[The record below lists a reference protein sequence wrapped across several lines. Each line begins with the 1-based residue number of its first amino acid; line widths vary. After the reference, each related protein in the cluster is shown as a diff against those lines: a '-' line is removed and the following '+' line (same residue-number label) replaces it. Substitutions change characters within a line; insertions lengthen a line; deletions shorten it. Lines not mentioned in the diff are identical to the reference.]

1 MNNTQ
6 SFEYLELLWKKIEER
21 ALGSSPEDSY
31 VASLLSKGL
40 KECSKK
46 LGEEA
51 VETVLASITKDK
63 AETIKESA
71 DLLFHLFVLW
81 KSLNI
86 MPEEIMNE
94 LKDRDSISGHEEK
107 ANRKNK

>member
-6 SFEYLELLWKKIEER
+6 SFEQLELLWKKIEVR
-21 ALGSSPEDSY
+21 ASSSSSEESY

-86 MPEEIMNE
+86 LPEEIMNE
-94 LKDRDSISGHEEK
+94 LKDRDAMSGHEEK
-107 ANRKNK
+107 ASRKDK

>member
-1 MNNTQ
+1 MW
-6 SFEYLELLWKKIEER
+6 LL
-21 ALGSSPEDSY
+21 
-31 VASLLSKGL
+31 LLSKGL

-86 MPEEIMNE
+86 YQKK
-94 LKDRDSISGHEEK
+94 L
-107 ANRKNK
+107 

>member
-1 MNNTQ
+1 MNKTQ
-6 SFEYLELLWKKIEER
+6 SFENLELLWKKIEER
-21 ALGSSPEDSY
+21 ALSSSPEDSY
-31 VASLLSKGL
+31 VASLLSKGV

-51 VETVLASITKDK
+51 VETVLAAITKDK
-63 AETIKESA
+63 VETIKESA

-81 KSLNI
+81 KSLDI

-94 LKDRDSISGHEEK
+94 LKAREAMSGHQEK

>member
-6 SFEYLELLWKKIEER
+6 SFEHLELLWKKIEER
-21 ALGSSPEDSY
+21 ALSSSPEDSY
-31 VASLLSKGL
+31 VASLLSKGV

-51 VETVLASITKDK
+51 IETVLASITKDK
-63 AETIKESA
+63 TETIRESA

-81 KSLNI
+81 KALNI
-86 MPEEIMNE
+86 IPEEIMKE
-94 LKDRDSISGHEEK
+94 LKDRDSMSGHEEK
-107 ANRKNK
+107 ASRKNK

>member
-6 SFEYLELLWKKIEER
+6 SFKHFELLWKKIEER
-21 ALGSSPEDSY
+21 ALSSSPEDSY
-31 VASLLSKGL
+31 VSFLLSKGA

-51 VETVLASITKDK
+51 VETVIAATSIDK
-63 AETIKESA
+63 METIKESS

-86 MPEEIMNE
+86 VPEEIMEE
-94 LKDRDSISGHEEK
+94 LKNRDSMSGLEEK
-107 ANRKNK
+107 ASRNRK

>member
-1 MNNTQ
+1 MNKTQ

-21 ALGSSPEDSY
+21 ALSSSPEDSY
-31 VASLLSKGL
+31 VAFLLSKGL

-86 MPEEIMNE
+86 LPEEIMNE
-94 LKDRDSISGHEEK
+94 LKDREGMSGHEEK

>member
-1 MNNTQ
+1 MDNTQ
-6 SFEYLELLWKKIEER
+6 SFKYFELLWAKIEER
-21 ALGSSPEDSY
+21 ALSSAPGDSY
-31 VASLLSKGL
+31 VSFLLSKGV

-51 VETVLASITKDK
+51 IETALAAISKDK
-63 AETIKESA
+63 TETIKESS

-86 MPEEIMNE
+86 VPEEIMEE
-94 LKDRDSISGHEEK
+94 LKNRETMSGHEEK
-107 ANRKNK
+107 ASRKK

>member
-1 MNNTQ
+1 MNNIQ
-6 SFEYLELLWKKIEER
+6 SFEHLELLWKKIEER
-21 ALGSSPEDSY
+21 ALSFSPEDSY
-31 VASLLSKGL
+31 VASLLSKGV

-63 AETIKESA
+63 VETIKESA
-71 DLLFHLFVLW
+71 DLLFHILVLW

-86 MPEEIMNE
+86 VPEEIMNE
-94 LKDRDSISGHEEK
+94 LKDRDAISGHEEK
-107 ANRKNK
+107 ESRRNK

>member
-1 MNNTQ
+1 MNNIQ
-6 SFEYLELLWKKIEER
+6 SFEHLELLWKKIEER
-21 ALGSSPEDSY
+21 ALNSSPEDSY

-63 AETIKESA
+63 VETIKESA

-86 MPEEIMNE
+86 LPEEIMKE
-94 LKDRDSISGHEEK
+94 LKNRDAMSGHEEK
-107 ANRKNK
+107 ASRKDK

>member
-1 MNNTQ
+1 MNNIQ
-6 SFEYLELLWKKIEER
+6 SFEHLELLWKKIEER
-21 ALGSSPEDSY
+21 ALSSSPEDSY

-51 VETVLASITKDK
+51 VETVIASITKDK

-86 MPEEIMNE
+86 LPEDIMKE
-94 LKDRDSISGHEEK
+94 LKDREAMSGHKEK
-107 ANRKNK
+107 ASRKNK

>member
-6 SFEYLELLWKKIEER
+6 SFKHFELLWAKIEER
-21 ALGSSPEDSY
+21 ALNSSPKDSY
-31 VASLLSKGL
+31 VSFLLSKGV

-51 VETVLASITKDK
+51 VETVIAATSKDK
-63 AETIKESA
+63 VETIKESS

-86 MPEEIMNE
+86 VPDEIMKE
-94 LKDRDSISGHEEK
+94 LKYRESMSGIKEK
-107 ANRKNK
+107 ARRKNK

>member
-1 MNNTQ
+1 M
-6 SFEYLELLWKKIEER
+6 
-21 ALGSSPEDSY
+21 
-31 VASLLSKGL
+31 ASLLSKGL

-71 DLLFHLFVLW
+71 DLLFHLFV
-81 KSLNI
+81 SLV
-86 MPEEIMNE
+86 
-94 LKDRDSISGHEEK
+94 L
-107 ANRKNK
+107 

>member
-1 MNNTQ
+1 MNNIQ
-6 SFEYLELLWKKIEER
+6 SFEHLALLWKKIEER
-21 ALGSSPEDSY
+21 ALSSSPEDSY

-63 AETIKESA
+63 VETIKESA

-86 MPEEIMNE
+86 LPEEIMKE
-94 LKDRDSISGHEEK
+94 LKNRDAMSGHEEK
-107 ANRKNK
+107 ASRKDK

>member
-1 MNNTQ
+1 MNNIQ
-6 SFEYLELLWKKIEER
+6 SFEHLELLWKKIEER
-21 ALGSSPEDSY
+21 ALTSSPEDSY
-31 VASLLSKGL
+31 VASLLSKVL

-46 LGEEA
+46 LVEEA
-51 VETVLASITKDK
+51 IETVLASITKDK

-86 MPEEIMNE
+86 LPEEIMNE
-94 LKDRDSISGHEEK
+94 LKDRDVMSGHEEK
-107 ANRKNK
+107 ASRKDK

>member
-6 SFEYLELLWKKIEER
+6 SFKHFELLWAKIEER
-21 ALGSSPEDSY
+21 AISSSPKDSY
-31 VASLLSKGL
+31 VSFLLSKGA

-51 VETVLASITKDK
+51 IETVIAATSKDK
-63 AETIKESA
+63 IETIKESS

-86 MPEEIMNE
+86 FPDEIIKE
-94 LKDRDSISGHEEK
+94 LKNRESMSGLEEK
-107 ANRKNK
+107 ESRKKE